1 MTFDEYL
8 SSGGDREEKLVTI
21 YKIAPERL
29 SEDYLAL
36 FKLIETSNHFLSEL
50 IGDHVLG
57 YHLNNWERIKKD
69 LVKQGADFV

>member
-21 YKIAPERL
+21 YKVEPERL

-36 FKLIETSNHFLSEL
+36 FRLIQTTNHFLSSL
-50 IGDHVLG
+50 VSDHVLG
-57 YHLNNWERIKKD
+57 YHLSNWDRIKKD
-69 LVKQGADFV
+69 LIKQGADFV